1 MLLRRWFFLLLLPAL
16 AQPALAAE
24 KPQKNVLVIV
34 ADDLGLQLGCYG
46 DRQARTP
53 NIDRLAGEGTR
64 FTQAYCTTSSCSAC
78 RSVILTG
85 RYNHATAHYG
95 HEHGYNHFRTY
106 EWMKSLPVGLSEA
119 GYRTCSVGKYHVAPE
134 AVYHFDH
141 YYNQGIDG
149 HNPVALA
156 AAARKFLEEKD
167 ERPFFLYF
175 CPYDPH
181 RAGGEGGFAN
191 EKQHPGVTPVKLD
204 PDKMKV
210 PAWLPDRPEVRRE
223 WAEFL
228 EAINRLDQ
236 GVGALMKALADTG
249 HADDT
254 LVMLLSDNGPP
265 FPGAKTTLYQPGIN
279 LPLIVRRPDRR
290 SPVVTD
296 ARVNFVDLVPTILE
310 YAGVSPDKL
319 AAVDPSRPKKAK
331 QRGPGLQGRSFLG
344 ILDQQHPAGWD
355 EIYAS
360 HTFHEITTYY
370 PMRAI
375 LSGRYKYIFNVAHQ
389 LPYPFASDLY
399 ASPTWQGVL
408 KRGDTMYGQRTV
420 QAYIQRPRHELY
432 DLQSDPGELKNLA
445 SDQQHS
451 KTLEELQGKVRDWQ
465 QRTGDPWV
473 SKWTYE

>member
-1 MLLRRWFFLLLLPAL
+1 MLRRCVVLFLLLFMAA
-16 AQPALAAE
+16 AQSALAA
-24 KPQKNVLVIV
+24 QNNVLVIV

-46 DRQARTP
+46 DRQTRTP
-53 NIDRLAGEGTR
+53 NLDRLAEGATR

-78 RSVILTG
+78 RSVILSG

-106 EWMKSLPVGLSEA
+106 EWMKTLPVALAEA
-119 GYRTCSVGKYHVAPE
+119 GYRTCSAGKFHVAPE
-134 AVYHFDH
+134 PVYHFER
-141 YYNQGIDG
+141 YYNKVDG

-156 AAARKFLEEKD
+156 AEARKFLAEKD

-175 CPYDPH
+175 CPFDPH
-181 RAGGEGGFAN
+181 RAAGAGGFAN
-191 EKQHPGVTPVKLD
+191 EKPHPGVTPVAFD
-204 PDKMKV
+204 PEKTTP

-223 WAEFL
+223 WAQFL

-236 GVGALMKALADTG
+236 GIGALLTALADTG

-254 LVMLLSDNGPP
+254 LVMVLSDNGPP
-265 FPGAKTTLYQPGIN
+265 FPGAKTTLYQPGMN
-279 LPLIVRRPDRR
+279 LPLIVRRPGQA

-296 ARVNFVDLVPTILE
+296 ARVTFADLVPTILE
-310 YAGVSPDKL
+310 FTGVSPEKMM
-319 AAVDPSRPKKAK
+319 AIDPTKPKKSK
-331 QRGPGLQGRSFLG
+331 KRDLGLQGRSFLG
-344 ILDQQHPAGWD
+344 ILDQSHPDGWD

-375 LSGRYKYIFNVAHQ
+375 ISGRYKYIFNVAHQ

-399 ASPTWQGVL
+399 DSPTWQGVL
-408 KRGDTMYGQRTV
+408 KRGDRLYGERSV

-432 DLQSDPGELKNLA
+432 DLESDPGELKNLA
-445 SDQQHS
+445 ADPQHAE
-451 KTLEELQGKVRDWQ
+451 TLKKLQAKVRDWQ
-465 QRTGDPWV
+465 TRTDDPWV
-473 SKWTYE
+473 SKWVYE